1 MESEGIGDVPAFLS
15 KWKLR
20 KYKEFKDP
28 LLVLRKRTRRK
39 TNDLLK
45 KGIIQK
51 QTCVVCGKHDVIAHH
66 EDYSRPNDV
75 IWICEK
81 HHAKYHDGKIGLFKN
96 KLWWNPKRLLPRIM
110 RDGNMPGKYQK
121 LKSQFKKKWPA
132 APNNGMNS
140 EREPCAAFSNSY
152 FWVKHAFG
160 QLSRWVPAGYT
171 GRWICRKSLKGVW
184 KQHNICFPT

>member
-1 MESEGIGDVPAFLS
+1 MKSKFNPSVRDGKPIKCIACGNPLHHKSEQYCSKKCATKMESEGIGDVPAFLS

-39 TNDLLK
+39 TNNLLK

-51 QTCVVCGKHDVIAHH
+51 QPCVVCGKHDVIAHH
-66 EDYSRPNDV
+66 EDYSRPNGV
-75 IWICEK
+75 IWICEE
-81 HHAKYHDGKIGLFKN
+81 HHTKYHDGKIGLFKN

-121 LKSQFKKKWPA
+121 LKSQFKKK
-132 APNNGMNS
+132 
-140 EREPCAAFSNSY
+140 
-152 FWVKHAFG
+152 
-160 QLSRWVPAGYT
+160 
-171 GRWICRKSLKGVW
+171 
-184 KQHNICFPT
+184 

>member
-1 MESEGIGDVPAFLS
+1 MKSKFNPPVRDGKPIKCIACGNPLHHKSEQYCSKKCATKMESEGIGNVPAFLS

-28 LLVLRKRTRRK
+28 LLVLRNRTRRK
-39 TNDLLK
+39 TKDLLK

-81 HHAKYHDGKIGLFKN
+81 HHAKYHNGKIGLFKN

-121 LKSQFKKKWPA
+121 LKSQFKKK
-132 APNNGMNS
+132 
-140 EREPCAAFSNSY
+140 
-152 FWVKHAFG
+152 
-160 QLSRWVPAGYT
+160 
-171 GRWICRKSLKGVW
+171 
-184 KQHNICFPT
+184 

>member
-1 MESEGIGDVPAFLS
+1 MESESIGDVPAFLS

-28 LLVLRKRTRRK
+28 LSVLRKKTRRR

-51 QTCVVCGKHDVIAHH
+51 QPCVACGKHDVIAHH

-75 IWICEK
+75 IWICEE
-81 HHAKYHDGKIGLFKN
+81 HHTKYHDGKTGLFNN
-96 KLWWNPKRLLPRIM
+96 KLWWNPKRLLPRSM

-121 LKSQFKKKWPA
+121 LKSQFKKK
-132 APNNGMNS
+132 
-140 EREPCAAFSNSY
+140 
-152 FWVKHAFG
+152 
-160 QLSRWVPAGYT
+160 
-171 GRWICRKSLKGVW
+171 
-184 KQHNICFPT
+184 